1 MISTVFQN
9 VHLDSPTIKTAKK
22 IQHFNNTEPRATG
35 AFVYL
40 YQEWYIAFM
49 AIRKIPVPFCDVCGE
64 PWLPK
69 HRAADGTVNP
79 LFEKP
84 EKSKRCGKCKSTRW
98 NAAGVDRRR
107 KAVVESPSEVP
118 QVTAGDVLQTL
129 DAPMSSEK
137 MEQYDKIFP
146 PPPGISRCK
155 HGLYSCPECHDQ
167 EAD

>member
-1 MISTVFQN
+1 
-9 VHLDSPTIKTAKK
+9 
-22 IQHFNNTEPRATG
+22 
-35 AFVYL
+35 
-40 YQEWYIAFM
+40 M

-107 KAVVESPSEVP
+107 KAVVESPAEVP
-118 QVTAGDVLQTL
+118 QVTVQDVEQTIDNAAAL
-129 DAPMSSEK
+129 GLAV
-137 MEQYDKIFP
+137 MERNSDPTVAAAAEEVAKAIFYP
-146 PPPGISRCK
+146 NARCR
-155 HGLYSCPECHDQ
+155 HGLYSCPECHHQ
-167 EAD
+167 EAA

>member
-1 MISTVFQN
+1 
-9 VHLDSPTIKTAKK
+9 
-22 IQHFNNTEPRATG
+22 
-35 AFVYL
+35 
-40 YQEWYIAFM
+40 M

-107 KAVVESPSEVP
+107 KAVVESPAEVP
-118 QVTAGDVLQTL
+118 QVTVQDVEQTMDNAAAL
-129 DAPMSSEK
+129 ELAVMERNSDPMVAAAAEEVAK
-137 MEQYDKIFP
+137 AICYP
-146 PPPGISRCK
+146 NVRCK
-155 HGLYSCPECHDQ
+155 HGLYSCPECHHQ
-167 EAD
+167 EAA

>member
-1 MISTVFQN
+1 LKP
-9 VHLDSPTIKTAKK
+9 HDSNLTIE
-22 IQHFNNTEPRATG
+22 HFH
-35 AFVYL
+35 
-40 YQEWYIAFM
+40 QEWYIAFM

-107 KAVVESPSEVP
+107 KAVVDSPAEVP
-118 QVTAGDVLQTL
+118 QVTIDDVRATVCGL
-129 DAPMSSEK
+129 SENPSPALLEALNK
-137 MEQYDKIFP
+137 TARAAA
-146 PPPGISRCK
+146 SRCK
-155 HGLYSCPECHDQ
+155 HGLYSCPECHHQ
-167 EAD
+167 GGAA

>member
-1 MISTVFQN
+1 
-9 VHLDSPTIKTAKK
+9 
-22 IQHFNNTEPRATG
+22 
-35 AFVYL
+35 
-40 YQEWYIAFM
+40 M

-107 KAVVESPSEVP
+107 KAVVESPAEVP
-118 QVTAGDVLQTL
+118 QVTVEDVEQTI
-129 DAPMSSEK
+129 AAVPMPVIPEEVFQYAKQLKSEF
-137 MEQYDKIFP
+137 QA
-146 PPPGISRCK
+146 ISGGTNVRCK
-155 HGLYSCPECHDQ
+155 HGLYACPECHHQ
-167 EAD
+167 EVA